1 MPLNI
6 SISGNYYKMVEF
18 LQKVENGGRFAKLN
32 KASINTVKENDTSGN
47 LDMTAEFTVYS
58 LKDTLGKVNSAD
70 TGEKNWFR
78 AS

>member
-1 MPLNI
+1 M
-6 SISGNYYKMVEF
+6 
-18 LQKVENGGRFAKLN
+18 QKVENGGRFAKLN

-70 TGEKNWFR
+70 TGEKTGLERVKERDAANMAAVEEAR
-78 AS
+78 K